1 MCIADDGTLNM
12 TIILLILMILIT
24 LLLIV
29 ILLLVLRGTLR
40 RFRVKTST
48 NQGIRPSGS
57 GTGRNQDGGSRQM
70 QIIRTQL
77 DSEMPYSLTIDAPP
91 SYDDTL
97 LADRRVA
104 SSSGSQQEE
113 ANRSIEQEP
122 LDGAVVSEDPLTNSE
137 SNNDEDMLIVNGVTD
152 IV

>member
-29 ILLLVLRGTLR
+29 ILLLVLRGTLQ
-40 RFRVKTST
+40 RFRAKTST

-57 GTGRNQDGGSRQM
+57 GTGRNQDGSRQV
-70 QIIRTQL
+70 QITRTQL

-152 IV
+152 IIV